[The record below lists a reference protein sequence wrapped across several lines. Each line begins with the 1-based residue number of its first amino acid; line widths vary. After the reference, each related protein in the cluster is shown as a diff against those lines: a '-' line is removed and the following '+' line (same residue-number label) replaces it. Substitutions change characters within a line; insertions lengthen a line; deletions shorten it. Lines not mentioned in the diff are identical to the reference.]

1 MPSLTL
7 KGIPDDLLEALRKLA
22 SQQRRSLNS
31 QVIHLLESSVSRR
44 PISVEVALQR
54 IHRLQQEIPLPALTE
69 GILEEAVDEG
79 RG

>member
-7 KGIPDDLLEALRKLA
+7 KGIPDHLLDALRKLA

-31 QVIHLLESSVSRR
+31 QVIHLLENSVGPR
-44 PISVEVALQR
+44 PVDVEVALER
-54 IHRLQQEIPLPALTE
+54 IHRLQQEIPLPPLTE
-69 GILEEAVDEG
+69 AILEEALDEG